1 MSIVFIITFILTITV
16 PIVVALSLYNIALY
30 VITLND
36 EHVRGYKVERYRSKA
51 ISYGI
56 VSGVVILLLSLI
68 Q

>member
-1 MSIVFIITFILTITV
+1 MSIVFIITFILIITTPV
-16 PIVVALSLYNIALY
+16 VVALSLYNVALY

-36 EHVRGYKVERYRSKA
+36 EHVRGYEVERYRNKV